1 VRRDLGSVVAVV
13 AACGL
18 GLLAPSPATAQAP
31 EATEATE
38 SPGPA
43 QVATAI
49 SSSGWYAD
57 GGAVGDREQLA
68 DVASRLSSQGSP
80 IGFALLAAEPPG
92 SSTAYAEQVL
102 DALGTAYTSAGIYVP
117 NDIETV
123 VVLSPT
129 DVGVVSDRWDDAA
142 IDEALDATIEDLR
155 ADPTDGLEALA
166 GALARHSPSGS
177 SDADGAGDPHGGGT
191 GWGLGWVVLIVL
203 AIAAFSLMSRLIGG
217 AAHQGGEGEPD
228 NGWSGHSGSDWRTRQ
243 RRRSVGSS
251 LFGRSRSSSGSR
263 RSSSGGSRRSSSGG
277 SRRGRGGRRL

>member
-18 GLLAPSPATAQAP
+18 GFLVPSPATAQAP
-31 EATEATE
+31 EATGA
-38 SPGPA
+38 PDPA

-49 SSSGWYAD
+49 SSTGWYAD

-68 DVASRLSSQGSP
+68 DVASRLSNQGSP

-102 DALGTAYTSAGIYVP
+102 DALDIADPSAGIYVP

-123 VVLSPT
+123 VVLSPA

-142 IDEALDATIEDLR
+142 IDEALDATIDDLR

-166 GALARHSPSGS
+166 GALARHSPAGS
-177 SDADGAGDPHGGGT
+177 TDAGGGGDPNGGGT
-191 GWGLGWVVLIVL
+191 DWGLSWVVLFVL
-203 AIAAFSLMSRLIGG
+203 AIAAIGLMGRLIGG
-217 AAHQGGEGEPD
+217 TARPGGEGELENAWGGD
-228 NGWSGHSGSDWRTRQ
+228 SGSDWRARQ
-243 RRRSVGSS
+243 RRRRLGSS
-251 LFGRSRSSSGSR
+251 LFGRHRSSSGPR